1 MNEEQGITP
10 QKPMGHQQPCKTKP
24 DLVGGERGW
33 EQKEREEDDGGRR
46 GAGGEILRNSCGGEK

>member
-24 DLVGGERGW
+24 DFVGGERGW
-33 EQKEREEDDGGRR
+33 EQKEKRKRMMEAEEEQEG
-46 GAGGEILRNSCGGEK
+46 KF